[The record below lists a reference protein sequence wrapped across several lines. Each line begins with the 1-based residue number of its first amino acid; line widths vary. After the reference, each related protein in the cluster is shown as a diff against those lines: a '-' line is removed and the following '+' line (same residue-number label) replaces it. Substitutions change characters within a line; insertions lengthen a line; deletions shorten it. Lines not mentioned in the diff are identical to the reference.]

1 MEGMGIQSSDRCVRE
16 DRLAIRSLANRLIAG
31 KLLLIGALALAVT
44 EISVVAR
51 ADVALAGAIHAQAAD
66 WLTSTWLA
74 VSDVAATEVI
84 LLATTVIVGLLIV
97 GNHWRGAVAL
107 ALSVVTAQVV
117 VQLLKLLV
125 SRPRPEAE
133 GAIVDPSGFSFPSAH
148 SASSVAL
155 YLMLAVIATGLLRH
169 RLRAVA
175 YIAAALVILL
185 VGFSRVYLGAHYPT
199 DVLAGWLLGGVV
211 VLASWRLCAR
221 LPVPAPA

>member
-1 MEGMGIQSSDRCVRE
+1 MQSSDRWMRE
-16 DRLAIRSLANRLIAG
+16 DRLAIRPLVSQLIAG

-66 WLTSTWLA
+66 WLTSVWLA

-84 LLATTVIVGLLIV
+84 LLATTVVVGLLIV
-97 GNHWRGAVAL
+97 GNHWRGAAAL
-107 ALSVVTAQVV
+107 ALSVLTAQAV
-117 VQLLKLLV
+117 VQVLKLLV

-133 GAIVDPSGFSFPSAH
+133 GAMVDHSGFSFPSAH
-148 SASSVAL
+148 SASAVAL
-155 YLMLAVIATGLLRH
+155 YLMLAVIATGLVRQ
-169 RLRAVA
+169 RLRTAA
-175 YIAAALVILL
+175 YVAAALVVVL

-211 VLASWRLCAR
+211 VLASWRLCSR
-221 LPVPAPA
+221 LPAPTPVWR